1 MFLRRRIVALTLI
14 ATGRFVSRR
23 RLYGI
28 VAAAGLFSCA
38 MLSLAQHATPPLY
51 TNTQAQQGAT
61 IYRNQCAACHGAE
74 LEGAV
79 GPALTGTAFRQ
90 MAAAE
95 HLTPKTLLD
104 VISQTMPTTA
114 PGVLKP
120 EDYASLV
127 AYILQRSGYP
137 AGDQTLKKGS
147 ANLDSLDLSLDLTKD
162 AAGASASQPVPAVP
176 AAAAMRLASAGVYTD
191 AQAVR
196 GKAFYSDTCLQCHGG
211 ELEGVEED
219 PALAGRVFLSHW
231 GKSSVGALH
240 AYIDKTM
247 PPGNGGALGAVAE
260 ADVVA
265 YILSRNGFPAGSTP
279 LPADPAGLNGIALK

>member
-1 MFLRRRIVALTLI
+1 MN
-14 ATGRFVSRR
+14 SRSLAGIDVVVR
-23 RLYGI
+23 HRLYGI
-28 VAAAGLFSCA
+28 AAAAPLLSCA
-38 MLSLAQHATPPLY
+38 MLSLAQHTTPPLY
-51 TNTQAQQGAT
+51 TNAQAQQGAT
-61 IYRNQCAACHGAE
+61 IYRNQCTACHGAQ

-90 MAAAE
+90 RAAAE
-95 HLTPKTLLD
+95 HLTPRTLLD

-114 PGVLKP
+114 PGTLKP
-120 EDYASLV
+120 EDYESLV
-127 AYILQRSGYP
+127 AYILQRCGYP
-137 AGDQTLKKGS
+137 AGDQTLKKDS
-147 ANLDSLDLSLDLTKD
+147 ANLDSLDLGKD
-162 AAGASASQPVPAVP
+162 AAGVPAT
-176 AAAAMRLASAGVYTD
+176 AAMRLASAGVYTD